1 MISCERRVVIGGRQ
15 SQAPPRQNNVIV
27 IGQEYSD
34 FRDEPEVIS
43 SRHVVGSRYSGASSG
58 SSGVV
63 AARTSSGGRGSS
75 SGVVVVGAG
84 FRRKR
89 AVESFL
95 RLIL

>member
-1 MISCERRVVIGGRQ
+1 MVIGGRQ
-15 SQAPPRQNNVIV
+15 SQPAPRQNNVIV

-34 FRDEPEVIS
+34 FRDEQEVIQ
-43 SRHVVGSRYSGASSG
+43 SRHVVGSRYSGSSSAG
-58 SSGVV
+58 SGVV

-89 AVESFL
+89 AVDSFL
-95 RLIL
+95 RMIL